1 MTAAVSPSQF
11 TSDDAKSAI
20 KDILA
25 SFETQENIKRMNDAR
40 ETAGNDMLKTMQI
53 VFPLATQIQMSV
65 IPKYGFP
72 GDGEGIIRFT
82 QTIKHYERQDDEL
95 SSLNMKLRNILMPQ
109 MTAPSPPGSY
119 DSPANSVP
127 LSQQLC

>member
-1 MTAAVSPSQF
+1 MGAVVDNQQFSISRFIMTAAVSPSQF
-11 TSDDAKSAI
+11 TSDDAKLAI

-25 SFETQENIKRMNDAR
+25 SFETPENIKRMNDSR

-95 SSLNMKLRNILMPQ
+95 SALNMKLRNILMPQ
-109 MTAPSPPGSY
+109 MT
-119 DSPANSVP
+119 
-127 LSQQLC
+127 